1 MNESIDLQGSTAT
14 ERGQWIRNLLDT
26 GTYEITF
33 TKVDGSKRIMPCTL
47 KTDLLP
53 QRELTESRRTKA
65 ANPEVLSVWCLDKSE
80 WRSFRVMNVTEIR
93 PIL

>member
-1 MNESIDLQGSTAT
+1 MSDFIDLQGNTAE

-47 KTDLLP
+47 KSDLLP
-53 QRELTESRRTKA
+53 QRELTENRRTKA
-65 ANPEVLSVWCLDKSE
+65 NNHEVLSVWCVDKSE
-80 WRSFRVMNVTEIR
+80 WRSFRVMNVTEIKL
-93 PIL
+93 IL